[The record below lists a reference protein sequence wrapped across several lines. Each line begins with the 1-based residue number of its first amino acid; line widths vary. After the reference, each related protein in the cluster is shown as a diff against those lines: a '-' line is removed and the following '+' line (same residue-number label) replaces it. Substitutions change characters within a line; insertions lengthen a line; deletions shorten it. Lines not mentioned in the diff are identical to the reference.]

1 MKVAYFDCFCGAAGD
16 MVLGAIVDAGVP
28 LDAIAREL
36 AKLDVKGFHLE
47 AKPARRGF
55 IAGTEVDV
63 VIEERDHATPHDV
76 AYEDIRRLI
85 EKSALHP
92 RIKQDALA
100 VFRTIGVAEAAV
112 HGVDLSEIHFHEVG
126 ALDSIADIVGS
137 CAGLHLLGV
146 EAIYSSPIPVNRGY
160 LTCRHGT
167 FPVPPPAVAE
177 MLKGVP
183 VTPVEI
189 EGEIITPTGAA
200 ILLTLARRVG
210 PFPPMTVHSVHY
222 GAGDADRKEL
232 PNLLRLFVGDMAS
245 EGERDL
251 VWQLETNLDDV
262 PGELVGAL
270 YDRLFVAG
278 ALDVWTTPVQM
289 KKSRP
294 GLVLGLLAPPDR
306 LAAVEEVLFRETSTL
321 GVRRFPVERTKLR
334 REQRR
339 VATSLGEVTVKV
351 AYQDGRVTK
360 VSPEFDEI
368 DAIARRS
375 GLSLPEVIARIDA
388 EVRRTEC
395 EPASW
400 RCQSR

>member
-16 MVLGAIVDAGVP
+16 MVLGALVDAGVP
-28 LDAIAREL
+28 LDAIQREL
-36 AKLDVKGFHLE
+36 AKLDLEGFHVE

-63 VIEERDHATPHDV
+63 VIEKRHDHDGEPHDV
-76 AYEDIRRLI
+76 AYEDIKRLM
-85 EKSALHP
+85 ERSALHP
-92 RIKQDALA
+92 RVKQDALA

-112 HGVDLSEIHFHEVG
+112 HGVDISEIHFHEVG
-126 ALDSIADIVGS
+126 AIDSIVDIVGS
-137 CAGLHLLGV
+137 CAGLHLLGI
-146 EAIYSSPIPVNRGY
+146 EAIYASPIPVNRGY

-183 VTPVEI
+183 VTPVDV
-189 EGEIITPTGAA
+189 EGEVVTPTGAA

-232 PNLLRLFVGDMAS
+232 PNMLRLFLGEMAS

-251 VWQLETNLDDV
+251 VWQIETNLDDV
-262 PGELVGAL
+262 AGELVGAL
-270 YDRLFVAG
+270 YDRLFAAG

-306 LAAVEEVLFRETSTL
+306 LARIEEVLFRETSTL
-321 GVRRFPVERTKLR
+321 GVRRFLVERTKLR
-334 REQRR
+334 REERR

-351 AYQDGRVTK
+351 AYQDGRVVK
-360 VSPEFDEI
+360 VSPEFDEV
-368 DAIARRS
+368 DAIARQG
-375 GLSLPEVIARIDA
+375 GLPLPEAIARIEAEALA
-388 EVRRTEC
+388 EVRRKEC
-395 EPASW
+395 E
-400 RCQSR
+400 RR

>member
-1 MKVAYFDCFCGAAGD
+1 MRVAYFDCFSGAAGD

-36 AKLDVKGFHLE
+36 ARLDVKGFHLE

-63 VIEERDHATPHDV
+63 VIEERHHDHDEPHDV
-76 AYEDIRRLI
+76 AYADIQRLI
-85 EKSALHP
+85 EKSSLHP
-92 RIKQDALA
+92 KVKQDSLA

-112 HGVDLSEIHFHEVG
+112 HGVDISEIHFHEVG

-146 EAIYSSPIPVNRGY
+146 EAIYCSPIPVNRGY

-183 VTPVEI
+183 VTPVDV

-200 ILLTLARRVG
+200 ILLTLSKRVG
-210 PFPPMTVHSVHY
+210 PFPQMTVNSVHY

-232 PNLLRLFVGDMAS
+232 PNLLRLFVGEMAS
-245 EGERDL
+245 DGERDL
-251 VWQLETNLDDV
+251 VWQVETNLDDV

-270 YDRLFVAG
+270 YDRLFAAG

-294 GLVLGLLAPPDR
+294 GLVLGLLAAPDR
-306 LAAVEEVLFRETSTL
+306 LGAVEEVLFRETSTL
-321 GVRRFPVERTKLR
+321 GVRRFQVERTKLR

-339 VATSLGEVTVKV
+339 VTTSLGEVTVKIAYMDGKV
-351 AYQDGRVTK
+351 AK
-360 VSPEFDEI
+360 VSPEFDEVDVI
-368 DAIARRS
+368 AKRSGLPLPEAIARIEAEA
-375 GLSLPEVIARIDA
+375 LA

-395 EPASW
+395 AS
-400 RCQSR
+400 R